1 MLVNVNKSVTTA
13 FHKRFR
19 SPCTGS

>member
-1 MLVNVNKSVTTA
+1 MLVNVNKSVTAA